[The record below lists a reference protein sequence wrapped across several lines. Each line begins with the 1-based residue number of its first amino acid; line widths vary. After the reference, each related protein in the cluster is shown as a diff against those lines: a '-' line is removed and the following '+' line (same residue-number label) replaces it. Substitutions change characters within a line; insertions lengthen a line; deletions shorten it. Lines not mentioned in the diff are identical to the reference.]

1 MAWARGWVESI
12 GPLRPL
18 ALLAGVVLAITAVVF
33 AAGGTV
39 LTQIVIVMFVNLILV
54 MGLQL
59 FVGNTGLLSF
69 AHIGFMGI
77 GAYASAILTMT
88 PQAKAAAIPQL
99 YDVLVPIQLP
109 FIPALVVAALVA
121 ALVAAVVGFPL
132 MRLSDAASVISTFAL
147 LVILH
152 VILSQWSEMTNGP
165 RTVFGLLPYTDLAT
179 VATWAVIFLVLVYAF
194 RHSNIGL
201 KLRASRDSEYGA
213 ATIGVDIVRLRWVA
227 FVTSAFIV
235 AFAGGLWAHF
245 ITSFAPASFYLR
257 ETFVIVTMLIVGGPR
272 TVSGAVIGTL
282 LVTAVFEGLRAVEN
296 TIATERLLPGFEV
309 VGLTGIVLAIV
320 LILILAFRPGGIVEE
335 REILTGRTGR
345 VGRGLTSDEAGGG
358 VPTDQPVTS

>member
-1 MAWARGWVESI
+1 MARARGWVESI

-18 ALLAGVVLAITAVVF
+18 AVLVAVVIAIAAVVS

-39 LTQIVIVMFVNLILV
+39 LTQIVVVMLVNLIIVL
-54 MGLQL
+54 GLQL

-77 GAYASAILTMT
+77 GAYASAILTMSER
-88 PQAKAAAIPQL
+88 AKGSAIPQL
-99 YDVLVPIQLP
+99 YEFLVPIQLP
-109 FIPALVVAALVA
+109 FIAALLIAAFVA

-165 RTVFGLLPYTDLAT
+165 RTVFGLLPYTDLPT
-179 VATWAVIFLVLVYAF
+179 VTVWAVVFLVLVYAF
-194 RHSNIGL
+194 RHSNTGL
-201 KLRASRDSEYGA
+201 KLRASRDSEYA
-213 ATIGVDIVRLRWVA
+213 ASTIGVDIVRLRWVA
-227 FVTSAFIV
+227 FVISAFVV

-257 ETFVIVTMLIVGGPR
+257 ETFLVLTMLIVGGPR

-282 LVTAVFEGLRAVEN
+282 LITAVFEGLRAVEN
-296 TIATERLLPGFEV
+296 TIATERLLPGLEV

-320 LILILAFRPGGIVEE
+320 LILILAFRPGGLVEE
-335 REILTGRTGR
+335 REILTGGTGR

-358 VPTDQPVTS
+358 VPTDQPVAS